1 MLTAN
6 QVISSTPE
14 LARSLDAE
22 LGVFRDFVQTL
33 QTEQEALIQGDID
46 RLIEL
51 AQLKS
56 EKVVLLSQ
64 FADRRNRFL
73 AAQGVKPEHG
83 GIANWLHQQHGS
95 QTAQQL
101 SESWQ
106 QLLEQAEIAQQL
118 NRINGT
124 MIESR
129 LRHNQQALAVLQAA
143 ANQSVSLYG
152 PDGQTHA
159 SGLGRPLGKV

>member
-1 MLTAN
+1 MTAN
-6 QVISSTPE
+6 PIISSISE
-14 LARSLDAE
+14 FARSLDAE
-22 LGVFRDFVQTL
+22 LAVFRDFVQTL
-33 QTEQEALIQGDID
+33 QTEQDALIQGDTD

-51 AQLKS
+51 ARLKS
-56 EKVVLLSQ
+56 EKVILLSQ

-73 AAQGVKPEHG
+73 AAQGVNAEHG
-83 GIANWLHQQHGS
+83 GMVNWLHQQHGS
-95 QTAQQL
+95 QAAPQL

-106 QLLEQAEIAQQL
+106 QLLGQAEIAQQL
-118 NRINGT
+118 NQVNGT
-124 MIESR
+124 IIESR

-143 ANQSVSLYG
+143 ASQSISLYG